1 MLLSRKAEAPRKKRA
16 MTMSFSLVTNSA
28 LSMTAQTAHHHCK
41 ETYLTT
47 QRVRRFFTVRT
58 TSMRSRV
65 ILLFSDWEKQ
75 IEESDLEAYILVN
88 AEYNAI
94 WSVAEALL
102 KMEGVKMAHTVTGQ
116 FDVVALIEFPKMEDL
131 GNIIDKIQRLSGVRR
146 TQTLITIPRPV
157 RE

>member
-1 MLLSRKAEAPRKKRA
+1 
-16 MTMSFSLVTNSA
+16 MTVIPA
-28 LSMTAQTAHHHCK
+28 AQNA
-41 ETYLTT
+41 
-47 QRVRRFFTVRT
+47 
-58 TSMRSRV
+58 MRSRV

-116 FDVVALIEFPKMEDL
+116 FDVVALIEFPRMEDL